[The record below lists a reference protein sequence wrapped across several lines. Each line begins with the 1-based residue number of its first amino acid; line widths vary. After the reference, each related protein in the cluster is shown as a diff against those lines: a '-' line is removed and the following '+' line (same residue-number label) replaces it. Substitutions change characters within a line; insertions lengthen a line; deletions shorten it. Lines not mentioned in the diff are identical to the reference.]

1 MGCSTQSKSIEIQ
14 PTIRIPSLPSS
25 VRYTEP
31 KLPTIAKDSKDVAPV
46 LQAYEEA
53 NTNNKFAI
61 EQAQK
66 HNKGLQRIYNKKK
79 PKEKEVTDEKKSWT
93 LFNF

>member
-1 MGCSTQSKSIEIQ
+1 M
-14 PTIRIPSLPSS
+14 PTR
-25 VRYTEP
+25 
-31 KLPTIAKDSKDVAPV
+31 AKDSKDVAPV

-53 NTNNKFAI
+53 NKSNKFAI

-66 HNKGLQRIYNKKK
+66 HNRGLQRIYNKKK
-79 PKEKEVTDEKKSWT
+79 SKEKEVTDEKKSWN